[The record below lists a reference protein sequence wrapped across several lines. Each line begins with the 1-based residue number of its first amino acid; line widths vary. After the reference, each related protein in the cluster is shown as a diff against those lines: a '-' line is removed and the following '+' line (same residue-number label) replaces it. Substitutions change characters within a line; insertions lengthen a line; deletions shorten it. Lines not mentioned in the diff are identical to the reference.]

1 MNADKHLNLIGGHSM
16 KHGVTNL
23 IATAYTLD
31 KINRKN
37 GVITNQTYMGS
48 LPWGKIAFC
57 AGLSLFNSALS
68 NSNKYR
74 YHSVKR
80 RRKRNL

>member
-48 LPWGKIAFC
+48 LPW
-57 AGLSLFNSALS
+57 
-68 NSNKYR
+68 
-74 YHSVKR
+74 
-80 RRKRNL
+80 

>member
-1 MNADKHLNLIGGHSM
+1 M

-37 GVITNQTYMGS
+37 GVITNQTYDYATW
-48 LPWGKIAFC
+48 LQFLNDTIWEYDGK
-57 AGLSLFNSALS
+57 S
-68 NSNKYR
+68 NNEHSNL
-74 YHSVKR
+74 
-80 RRKRNL
+80 RRKIIWHC